1 MERVFASQI
10 IPEEGGSIALIFL
23 ELQGDLHSGKEVVL
37 VGNMGQLIPLGN
49 LELSR
54 LGLCM
59 LEGVL

>member
-10 IPEEGGSIALIFL
+10 IPEEGGSIALICL
-23 ELQGDLHSGKEVVL
+23 ELQDLHSGKEVVL

-54 LGLCM
+54 LGL
-59 LEGVL
+59 

>member
-10 IPEEGGSIALIFL
+10 IPEEGGSIALICL

-49 LELSR
+49 LELSL
-54 LGLCM
+54 LGL
-59 LEGVL
+59 